1 VNDTSAFS
9 SPLGD
14 ALHAAPP
21 GPPPA
26 PAIVAAGVT
35 VRRWS
40 EALGRPL
47 LLLDGVDWTVGPR
60 EHWVVL
66 GPNGAGKTT
75 LLHLAGAMAHPS
87 AGTVDVLGHRLG
99 AVDTRDLRERIG
111 FVDARVARALRGTH
125 TVLATVLTGAFS
137 SIALQRRRLEPR
149 HEERA
154 RALLELVGAQALAD
168 RRFEDCSQGERQR
181 VLLARA
187 LMSDPDLLL
196 LDEPTS
202 GLDLPSRERL
212 VLALSALARDRP
224 DLATVTVTHHLEEIP
239 PSSTHALLLAGGG
252 VLAQGPIADVLTSTA
267 VSTCFDLPV
276 KVSRRNGRWAA
287 AVTIDA

>member
-1 VNDTSAFS
+1 MTDTSAFS
-9 SPLGD
+9 TPLGS
-14 ALHAAPP
+14 ALHAPAD
-21 GPPPA
+21 GPPSPPA
-26 PAIVAAGVT
+26 VVTAGVT

-47 LLLDGVDWTVGPR
+47 LLLDDVSWTVGPR

-75 LLHLAGAMAHPS
+75 LLHLAGATSHPS
-87 AGTVDVLGHRLG
+87 SGTVDVLGHRLG

-111 FVDARVARALRGTH
+111 FVDARVARALRGTN
-125 TVLATVLTGAFS
+125 TVQATVLTGAFS
-137 SIALQRRRLEPR
+137 SIALQRRRLQTR
-149 HEERA
+149 HEDRA
-154 RALLELVGAQALAD
+154 HALLELVGAQALSE

-224 DLATVTVTHHLEEIP
+224 ALATVTVTHHLEEIP
-239 PSSTHALLLAGGG
+239 PSSTHALLLAGGR
-252 VLAQGPIADVLTSTA
+252 VLAQGPVADVLTSAA
-267 VSTCFDLPV
+267 VSACFDLPV
-276 KVSRRNGRWAA
+276 DVSRRNGRWAA